1 MDELM
6 IMEAFASL
14 YIDDEDDVFEEG
26 STINYLDKMKKEF
39 NKPFKDATKA
49 CNKAIRAKDFKT
61 ARKEFDT
68 MKKLVDKLD
77 RDVRDI
83 PEGELT
89 DAILCSVITMVYHD
103 LRNAITGS
111 ILIALGTAM
120 AGSGAVKAV
129 MTDGGQGGMR
139 TALGA
144 GLIAAGGTIVAI
156 GPLANI
162 ISAIR
167 DIAKSDKDGANKY
180 NLMISEWQKFIA
192 GTQKYLGGVEAK
204 IDKAEAKCKKAKT
217 VNESAA
223 FKSAKLAIYEACD
236 NGEIT
241 DDQKDEL
248 LNRLNITFN

>member
-14 YIDDEDDVFEEG
+14 YIDDEDDVFEER
-26 STINYLDKMKKEF
+26 STINYLDKMKKDF

-68 MKKLVDKLD
+68 MKTLVDKLD
-77 RDVRDI
+77 RDIRDI

-89 DAILCSVITMVYHD
+89 DAILCSVITMLYRD
-103 LRNAITGS
+103 LKNAGVGT
-111 ILIALGTAM
+111 ILIALGTVM
-120 AGSGAVKAV
+120 VGSGAVGVA
-129 MTDGGQGGMR
+129 MTDGEKGGIG
-139 TALGA
+139 ALLGTS
-144 GLIAAGGTIVAI
+144 LIGAGGTIIAI

-162 ISAIR
+162 ITSIR

-192 GTQKYLGGVEAK
+192 GTQKYLSGVEAK
-204 IDKAEAKCKKAKT
+204 IDKAESKIKKAKT
-217 VNESAA
+217 VEESAA

-236 NGEIT
+236 NGEIN

-248 LNRLNITFN
+248 LNRLNLTFK